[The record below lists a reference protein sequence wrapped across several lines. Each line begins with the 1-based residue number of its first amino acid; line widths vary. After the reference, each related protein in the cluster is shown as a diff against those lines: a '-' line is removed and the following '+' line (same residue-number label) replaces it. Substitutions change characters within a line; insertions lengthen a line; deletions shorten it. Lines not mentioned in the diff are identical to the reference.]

1 MTNVRIVIACRR
13 APGVLRVVRRRL
25 SNARLPGIS
34 DLGEGDNLTDSSQI
48 VTRPGQDG
56 NPVDWVTVDLPVPPD
71 TATKIKALFDPDE
84 TEKAEALA
92 DIKRLYDLS
101 VAVEAIRSKPARD
114 RTPEERE
121 TVREFVG
128 ERREVPGPIPT
139 EEQFLQSINACRVW
153 LLDADDTRT
162 LERWFTAPRRVE
174 QGWAWV
180 EMPQPEPLAP

>member
-1 MTNVRIVIACRR
+1 MTNVRIVIACRK

-25 SNARLPGIS
+25 SNANLPGIS
-34 DLGEGDNLTDSSQI
+34 DTGEGDNLTDASQI

-56 NPVDWVTVDLPVPPD
+56 NPVEWVTVDLLVPPD
-71 TATKIKALFDPDE
+71 TAVKIKALFDPDE
-84 TEKAEALA
+84 AEKAQALA

-101 VAVEAIRSKPARD
+101 VAVEVIRAK
-114 RTPEERE
+114 TPRNWSEDERK

-128 ERREVPGPIPT
+128 ERRQVPGPIPT

-153 LLDADDTRT
+153 PLDADDTRP
-162 LERWFTAPRRVE
+162 LERWFRAPGRVA

-180 EMPQPEPLAP
+180 EMPQPVTP